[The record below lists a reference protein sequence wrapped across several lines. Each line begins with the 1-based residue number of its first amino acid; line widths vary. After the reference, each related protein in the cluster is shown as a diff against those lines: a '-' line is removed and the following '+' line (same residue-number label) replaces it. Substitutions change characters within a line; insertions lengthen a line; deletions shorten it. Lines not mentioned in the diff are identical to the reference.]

1 MIFTANC
8 NRSFVVSAEKAQAFK
23 DAKRNSKTTL
33 KNEALTRK
41 ICSQICSNPLTKSI

>member
-23 DAKRNSKTTL
+23 MLKEIKKTAP
-33 KNEALTRK
+33 KNEALTKR
-41 ICSQICSNPLTKSI
+41 ICALISGA